1 MMPMRIN
8 WFDMESSR
16 LPLLQLDDDLEQKI
30 LSPLSCIREHE
41 SKWVIEFDLPLVEK
55 KDISVSLDPDGILV
69 VEAKLKEAYEDS
81 KGDEQYHFEYFRK
94 SLTLPKNADTKKIS
108 ARFSS
113 GRLEITLP
121 KLFGGTPVKIE

>member
-1 MMPMRIN
+1 MRTN

-16 LPLLQLDDDLEQKI
+16 LPLLQLDDDFEQKI
-30 LSPLSCIREHE
+30 LRPLSCIREHE

-69 VEAKLKEAYEDS
+69 VEAKLREAYEDS
-81 KGDEQYHFEYFRK
+81 KGDEQYRFEYFKK

-108 ARFSS
+108 AQFSG